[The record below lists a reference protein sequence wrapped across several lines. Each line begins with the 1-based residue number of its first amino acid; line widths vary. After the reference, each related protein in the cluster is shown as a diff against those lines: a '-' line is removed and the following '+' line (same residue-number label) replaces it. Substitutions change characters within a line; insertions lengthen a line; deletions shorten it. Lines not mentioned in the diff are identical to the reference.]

1 VETLDTILSKYQGSK
16 QVQGLT
22 QLIDNQSDMPLRVPL
37 TGLVGAQVAFVIAAT
52 AQNLL
57 RLHLIIATDF
67 DEANYLQ
74 NDLQTLLPNRKVHF
88 LPASFK
94 RNVCKNWDYFLDI
107 LSENASVRTEIVD
120 NLTQTMRNVQQGSN
134 LPIIITYPEA
144 LFEKVVAPTFLNTQR
159 IDIQRN
165 ARLDI
170 DFLFEMCLEYGFQR
184 VDFVSAPGQFSVR
197 GGIVDVFSYGNE
209 LPYRIEL
216 MDVEVES
223 IRIFDPSTQ
232 LSKQNVSKIS
242 IIPNIHTH
250 FKQEQKVSFFKT
262 LPNHSVIWTHDPQF
276 LLEKWQI
283 CFERAEEAMTK
294 IAFQEMV
301 DVKRFFDDRAFVR
314 PFEAMEDLER
324 FSMVLLNHNS
334 LKNNNL
340 QQVSNVQQ
348 VDTIHFHAKPQPSF
362 NKNFNVL
369 IQNLHENTAS
379 KFTNYLLSNQP
390 QQIKRLFSIFQSLN
404 AKVQVEPIQNA
415 IYQGF
420 IDLDLKIACYT
431 DHQIFDRYHRASM
444 KRGFAK
450 TEHLTRPVLQTLSIG
465 DFVTHIDYGVGKF
478 SGLEKLNINGQI
490 QEAVRLIYQ
499 NNDLLYVSVNSL
511 HKIAKFVGKDGT
523 PPKLH
528 RLGSDTWNNLK
539 RATKKKLKD
548 IATDLIKLYAQ
559 RRELKGFAFP
569 PDQHLQNELEASFMY
584 EDTPDQFT
592 STQEVKADME
602 KPHPMDRLICGDV
615 GFGKTE
621 VAIRA
626 AFKAVLAGKQV
637 AILVPTTILAAQ
649 HYKTLTERFADFPVT
664 VDYLSRFKT
673 TKQRKDILT
682 HLKSGKIDII
692 IGTHA
697 LTSKDLV
704 FKDLGLLIVDE
715 EQKFGVAAKEKIR
728 HLKANVDTLTLTATP
743 IPRTLQ
749 FSLMAAR
756 DLSVMRT
763 PPPNRQPIQTEIHTY
778 NELLIKEAIE
788 EEVSRGGQVFFVH
801 NRVKSLPDIAAAIRA
816 MCPSVD
822 VAAAHGQLE
831 ADELE
836 KVITEFVDKRY
847 DVLVCTNIIE
857 TGVDISNAN
866 TMIINN
872 AHQFGM
878 SDLHQLRGRVGRS
891 NRKAYCYLLCPP
903 VHVLTPDAKKRLETL
918 EEYSELGSGFQ
929 IAMRD
934 LDIRG
939 AGNLLGAEQS
949 GFIADIGFET
959 YQKILEEAILEL
971 KQGDF
976 KDLFKEELEKT
987 GKNKQFVYDVI
998 IDTDIEMHIPSEYV
1012 NQTQE
1017 RLSLYTQLDL
1027 IENEGEIEKFRSELK
1042 DRFGKIPIQV
1052 DELFDGL
1059 RLRWDAKVLG
1069 FERIMLKNGQLK
1081 CYFVGNPQSP
1091 FYETESFKKLMQFIL
1106 KTGTHKHQ
1114 MAVRQTPKHLIFI
1127 RENVKTLNGARNI
1140 LKLLRNAI

>member
-1 VETLDTILSKYQGSK
+1 METLDTILSKYRGSK
-16 QVQGLT
+16 QVQLLT
-22 QLIDNQSDMPLRVPL
+22 QLIENQSNTPLRVPL
-37 TGLVGAQVAFVIAAT
+37 TGLVGAQMAFVMAAA
-52 AQNLL
+52 AQNLPH
-57 RLHLIIATDF
+57 LHLIIATDF

-120 NLTQTMRNVQQGSN
+120 NLTQTTRNGSQGSN
-134 LPIIITYPEA
+134 PPLIITYPEA

-159 IDIQRN
+159 IDIQKN

-170 DFLFEMCLEYGFQR
+170 DFFFEMCLEYGFQR

-232 LSKQNVSKIS
+232 LSTQNVSKIS

-262 LPNHSVIWTHDPQF
+262 LPQNSVIWTHDPQF

-283 CFERAEEAMTK
+283 CFERAEEALTK
-294 IAFQEMV
+294 IAFQEIL
-301 DVKRFFDDRAFVR
+301 DVKRFFDDRAFMR
-314 PFEAMEDLER
+314 PFEAMQDLEY

-334 LKNNNL
+334 LQNNDL
-340 QQVSNVQQ
+340 RQGSTFQQ
-348 VDTIHFHAKPQPSF
+348 VDMISFHAKPQPSF

-404 AKVQVEPIQNA
+404 AKIQVQPIQNA

-431 DHQIFDRYHRASM
+431 DHQIFDRYHRAGM

-450 TEHLTRPVLQTLSIG
+450 AEQLTRPVLQTLAIG

-511 HKIAKFVGKDGT
+511 HKIAKFVGKDGA

-528 RLGSDTWNNLK
+528 RLGSDTWNHLK

-602 KPHPMDRLICGDV
+602 KSHPMDRLICGDV

-664 VDYLSRFKT
+664 VDYLSRFKS

-697 LTSKDLV
+697 LTSKELV

-831 ADELE
+831 ADALE

-903 VHVLTPDAKKRLETL
+903 VHILTPDAKKRLETL

-987 GKNKQFVYDVI
+987 GKNKQFLYYVI
-998 IDTDIEMHIPSEYV
+998 I
-1012 NQTQE
+1012 
-1017 RLSLYTQLDL
+1017 YT
-1027 IENEGEIEKFRSELK
+1027 
-1042 DRFGKIPIQV
+1042 
-1052 DELFDGL
+1052 
-1059 RLRWDAKVLG
+1059 
-1069 FERIMLKNGQLK
+1069 
-1081 CYFVGNPQSP
+1081 
-1091 FYETESFKKLMQFIL
+1091 
-1106 KTGTHKHQ
+1106 
-1114 MAVRQTPKHLIFI
+1114 
-1127 RENVKTLNGARNI
+1127 
-1140 LKLLRNAI
+1140 

>member
-1 VETLDTILSKYQGSK
+1 VETLDTLLSKYQGSK
-16 QVQGLT
+16 QVQLLT
-22 QLIDNQSDMPLRVPL
+22 QLIDNQSDAPLRVPL
-37 TGLVGAQVAFVIAAT
+37 TGLVGAQMAFVLAASVQSL
-52 AQNLL
+52 A
-57 RLHLIIATDF
+57 RVHLIVATDF
-67 DEANYLQ
+67 DEATYLQ
-74 NDLQTLLPNRKVHF
+74 NDLQTLLPHRKVHF

-94 RNVCKNWDYFLDI
+94 RNVCKNWEYFLEI
-107 LSENASVRTEIVD
+107 VPAQASVRTEIVD
-120 NLTQTMRNVQQGSN
+120 QVTQMSN
-134 LPIIITYPEA
+134 NPKQSVPLIVTYPEA
-144 LFEKVVAPTFLNTQR
+144 LFEKVIAPVFLNTQR
-159 IDIQRN
+159 IDIQCG
-165 ARLDI
+165 AILEI
-170 DFLFEMCLEYGFQR
+170 DFFFEICLEYGFQR
-184 VDFVSAPGQFSVR
+184 VDFVTAPGQFSVR

-216 MDVEVES
+216 MDIEVES

-262 LPNHSVIWTHDPQF
+262 LPQNAVVWTHDPQTV
-276 LLEKWQI
+276 LEKWQI
-283 CFERAEEAMTK
+283 CFERAEEAMNK
-294 IAFQEMV
+294 ISFHEIA
-301 DVKRFFDDRAFVR
+301 DVKRFFDDRAFIR
-314 PFEAMEDLER
+314 PIEAMQDLEM
-324 FSMVLLNHNS
+324 FDMVLYHM
-334 LKNNNL
+334 
-340 QQVSNVQQ
+340 QVSQIHHY
-348 VDTIHFHAKPQPSF
+348 TPIKPIHFNAKPQPSF
-362 NKNFNVL
+362 NKNFNLL
-369 IQNLHENTAS
+369 IQNLHENAS
-379 KFTNYLLSNQP
+379 SKYTNYLLSNQP

-404 AKVQVEPIQNA
+404 AKVQVQPIQNA

-420 IDLDLKIACYT
+420 IDVDLKIACYT
-431 DHQIFDRYHRASM
+431 DHQIFDRYHRAGL
-444 KRGFAK
+444 KRGFVKA
-450 TEHLTRPVLQTLSIG
+450 EQITRHVLQTLTIG

-490 QEAVRLIYQ
+490 QEAVRLMYQ
-499 NNDLLYVSVNSL
+499 NNDLLYVSINSL

-528 RLGSDTWNNLK
+528 RLGSDTWTNLK
-539 RATKKKLKD
+539 RATKKKLKE
-548 IATDLIKLYAQ
+548 IAIDLIKLYAQ

-584 EDTPDQFT
+584 EDTPDQYA
-592 STQEVKADME
+592 STQDVKGDME
-602 KPHPMDRLICGDV
+602 KPYPMDRLICGDV

-673 TKQRKDILT
+673 TKQRKDILI

-697 LTSKDLV
+697 LTSKDLA

-801 NRVKSLPDIAAAIRA
+801 NRVKSLPDIAASIRA

-836 KVITEFVDKRY
+836 KVITEFVDRRY

-903 VHVLTPDAKKRLETL
+903 VHVLTADARKRLETL
-918 EEYSELGSGFQ
+918 EEYSDLGSGFQ

-949 GFIADIGFET
+949 GFMEDIGFET

-976 KDLFKEELEKT
+976 KDLFQEELEKT
-987 GKNKQFVYDVI
+987 GKDKQFVYDVI

-1012 NQTQE
+1012 HQTQE
-1017 RLSLYTQLDL
+1017 RLSLYTQLDA
-1027 IENEGEIEKFRSELK
+1027 IENEAEIEKFRNELK
-1042 DRFGKIPIQV
+1042 DRFGKIPHQV

-1059 RLRWDAKVLG
+1059 RLRWDAKLLG

-1091 FYETESFKKLMQFIL
+1091 FYETERFKKVFQFIQ
-1106 KTGTHKHQ
+1106 KTGASKQ
-1114 MAVRQTPKHLIFI
+1114 MTLRQTAKNLILI

-1140 LKLLRNAI
+1140 LKLLRNA